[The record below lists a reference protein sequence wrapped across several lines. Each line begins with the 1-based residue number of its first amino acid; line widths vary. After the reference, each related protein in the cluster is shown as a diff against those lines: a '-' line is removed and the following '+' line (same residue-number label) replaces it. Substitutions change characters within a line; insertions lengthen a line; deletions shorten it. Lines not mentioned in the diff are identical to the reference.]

1 MHIHTQIIPKV
12 NKARVCSHNIDIHFG
27 STTAKR
33 INKIMNEVRMMMM
46 MMMMEELLQSIF
58 IGFVVAKKTFF
69 IAMILK

>member
-46 MMMMEELLQSIF
+46 MEELLQSIF
-58 IGFVVAKKTFF
+58 IGFVVAKKTFSSP
-69 IAMILK
+69 